1 MSLLELLKS
10 CVQVGTP
17 TTIPHCV
24 FNLPKDNLHVL
35 LTQQAQEG
43 DDCGFE
49 EDNCGLIAYENRNMQ

>member
-1 MSLLELLKS
+1 MKGQ
-10 CVQVGTP
+10 C
-17 TTIPHCV
+17 

-49 EDNCGLIAYENRNMQ
+49 EEYSGLKAYKNRNVQYLQGFENSPHVR